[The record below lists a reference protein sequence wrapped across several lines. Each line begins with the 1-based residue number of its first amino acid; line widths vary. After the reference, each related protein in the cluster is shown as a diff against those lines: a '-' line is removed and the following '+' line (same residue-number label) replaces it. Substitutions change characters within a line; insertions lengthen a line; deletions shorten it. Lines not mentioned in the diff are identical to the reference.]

1 MLTSHCDVLLYII
14 NTSADGAYMFT
25 CIATTYDNHYVIR
38 NNITDEQRVFT
49 GVDMDSFTIEQ
60 WNTLASFECV

>member
-1 MLTSHCDVLLYII
+1 
-14 NTSADGAYMFT
+14 MFT

-38 NNITDEQRVFT
+38 NNTTDEQRVFT

-60 WNTLASFECV
+60 WNTLASFECI